1 MRIITK
7 KERISLDMHFEDTA
21 AKPHLTAKRWAF
33 FCLFSL
39 LLSLC
44 LLCTGCESAQ
54 ETVSDTR
61 FMLDT
66 TCTITIYGQ
75 QDNTLLDQAFDLIAE
90 YESLLSRT
98 IEGSDVWRINHAQG
112 QPVEVDNRTA
122 RLIEKGIYYGDL
134 SHGLFDITI
143 GRLSALWDFGNNSSV
158 PDAEEIQA
166 ALDTVDY
173 RKICVEGNTVS
184 LDDAQAMLDLGGI
197 AKGYIADEVA
207 SFLLEQEVAAAVI
220 NLGGNVVLVGTKPDA
235 SAWNIG
241 LEQAFSHH
249 TAIIGVLSFSP
260 PADAST
266 YTSIVTSGIYE
277 RNFTVDG
284 QLYHHILDPRSGYP
298 ADTDICAVTVVSSSS
313 AEGDALSTI
322 CLLLGMEEGTELL
335 ASLDSVSGAVWQDS
349 TETIH
354 TSGDLTFTPTE

>member
-1 MRIITK
+1 MY
-7 KERISLDMHFEDTA
+7 FGNTA
-21 AKPHLTAKRWAF
+21 AKQHRTVNRRAF
-33 FCLFSL
+33 FYLFSL
-39 LLSLC
+39 LLLLC
-44 LLCTGCESAQ
+44 LLCTGCESAPK
-54 ETVSDTR
+54 TVSGTR

-75 QDNTLLDQAFDLIAE
+75 KDNTLLDQAFDLVAE

-98 IEGSDVWRINHAQG
+98 IEGSDIWRINHAQG
-112 QPVEVDNRTA
+112 QPVTVDERTA

-134 SHGLFDITI
+134 SNGLFDITI
-143 GRLSALWDFGNNSSV
+143 GRLSSLWDFSNNSAV
-158 PDAEEIQA
+158 PDAKEIQA

-173 RKICVEGNTVS
+173 RKIHVKDNTVS
-184 LDDAQAMLDLGGI
+184 LADEQAMIDLGGI

-207 SFLLEQEVAAAVI
+207 TFLLEQEVAAAII
-220 NLGGNVVLVGTKPDA
+220 NLGGNIVLVGTKPDA

-249 TAIIGVLSFSP
+249 TAMVGFLSFP
-260 PADAST
+260 PSTDAGT

-298 ADTDICAVTVVSSSS
+298 ADTDVCAVTIVSSSS

-322 CLLLGMEEGTELL
+322 CLLLGMEDGTDLL
-335 ASLDSVSGAVWQDS
+335 TSLNSVSGAVWQDS
-349 TETIH
+349 TENIH
-354 TSGDLTFTPTE
+354 TNGDLNFTPTE